1 MKKNKIGDL
10 IAHEKLGDGEWR
22 VTATAMTGGGTGH
35 GPHDIYPDGHQ
46 LTLMRDRDGEIDW
59 SEEPKE
65 FYQSGCFDDS
75 VMLPYCEP
83 NADVQRPAAPSPN
96 TVE

>member
-10 IAHEKLGDGEWR
+10 IAHPKLGEGIYR

-46 LTLMRDRDGEIDW
+46 LTLMRERDGVIDW
-59 SEEPKE
+59 SEKPKH
-65 FYQSGCFDDS
+65 FYQSGCFIDS
-75 VMLPYCEP
+75 VMLPYCHP
-83 NADVQRPAAPSPN
+83 NS
-96 TVE
+96 